1 MKRTTVNPWTYPEFF
16 DAGVMIEGHR
26 RILFLNGQA
35 AVSAEGQSMY
45 PGDIRSQASLTL
57 DNIELV
63 LTQAGMSLA
72 NIVRMNTYVTDDDA
86 YLEQADELIT
96 QRACTVRRSPSGR
109 PCWNLQTRATRDSHR
124 ARGHRRGLNPVGGES
139 RSYLST

>member
-16 DAGVMIEGHR
+16 DAGVMIEGHC

-72 NIVRMNTYVTDDDA
+72 NIVRMNTYVTDVDA
-86 YLEQADELIT
+86 YLEQADGLIT
-96 QRACTVRRSPSGR
+96 QRLAQFGVRPPGVLAGISRLGR
-109 PCWNLQTRATRDSHR
+109 PEILIELEAIAAD
-124 ARGHRRGLNPVGGES
+124 
-139 RSYLST
+139 